1 MNGGL
6 RMQMP
11 KETGAFSMLGGNSST
26 CATPAKWGGRA
37 HAVTTFLLFF
47 KPGIISSW
55 VSQGFDIHCLRFFF
69 IMSSLKKT
77 KSLGSSNKGR
87 FHHNKPRICNL
98 LNRENSERLDQ
109 TEGKSKAA
117 HTAQVTVSLH
127 AGPPHLFPANL
138 EASWGAAEPAP
149 HLVLPR
155 EIPPCPQASC
165 CLCTPA
171 PATPTSSEPWL
182 PHTSTSPLPWEVSC
196 SSCSSLRA
204 SSPFWASLLHYHFI
218 PVHHFYTP
226 KHCPKLRPSS
236 YLIENYLGDSSP
248 KQILSAQGRS
258 TQEV

>member
-1 MNGGL
+1 M
-6 RMQMP
+6 
-11 KETGAFSMLGGNSST
+11 
-26 CATPAKWGGRA
+26 
-37 HAVTTFLLFF
+37 TTFLLFF

-109 TEGKSKAA
+109 TEGKSKAT

-155 EIPPCPQASC
+155 EDPP
-165 CLCTPA
+165 TP
-171 PATPTSSEPWL
+171 PSLLL
-182 PHTSTSPLPWEVSC
+182 PVHPC
-196 SSCSSLRA
+196 SSHPHQLQAVAPLHFHVPPSLGGFLQFMLKSQGQLTILSLLIA
-204 SSPFWASLLHYHFI
+204 LSFWPPSSPFL
-218 PVHHFYTP
+218 YTKTLP
-226 KHCPKLRPSS
+226 KVK
-236 YLIENYLGDSSP
+236 
-248 KQILSAQGRS
+248 
-258 TQEV
+258 T